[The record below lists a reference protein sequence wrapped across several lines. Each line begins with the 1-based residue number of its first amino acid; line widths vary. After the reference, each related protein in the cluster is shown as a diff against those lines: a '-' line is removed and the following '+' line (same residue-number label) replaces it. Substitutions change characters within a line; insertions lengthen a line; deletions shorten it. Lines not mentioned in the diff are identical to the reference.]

1 MHAHCGSSLSLRSS
15 HGHLHVS
22 CVRWAL
28 LLISSISPFISSP
41 SLSSLWSPCC
51 SYCPTTST
59 SLLLWINTLRTS
71 AEDLGTLAENESP
84 TCILQKHC
92 SGFSKVW
99 LHWCFLKEVVRRHH
113 HKSLR
118 RSELDN
124 FTRATTNWM
133 VCTTKQTPHKES

>member
-1 MHAHCGSSLSLRSS
+1 MHAHCGLSLSLRSS

-28 LLISSISPFISSP
+28 LLISSTSPFTSSP

-51 SYCPTTST
+51 SYSPTTST

-71 AEDLGTLAENESP
+71 AEDLGTLAENEHP
-84 TCILQKHC
+84 TCILKKHC
-92 SGFSKVW
+92 SQFSKVR
-99 LHWCFLKEVVRRHH
+99 LLCFFLKEVVRRHH

-118 RSELDN
+118 QGELDN
-124 FTRATTNWM
+124 FIRATPNWM
-133 VCTTKQTPHKES
+133 VGTTKQTPHKES